1 VSLITAPENAD
12 NNKKIVKNTHVS
24 SRGRSDGDIW
34 RKSLIRSRVCL
45 LSEMILWG
53 GEVTGEIIGTSRG
66 GDDDQGR
73 GSEEAGEGGGDI
85 GGART

>member
-1 VSLITAPENAD
+1 MAEVFDTI
-12 NNKKIVKNTHVS
+12 S
-24 SRGRSDGDIW
+24 SMLVVRDDTMGRGVG
-34 RKSLIRSRVCL
+34 
-45 LSEMILWG
+45 
-53 GEVTGEIIGTSRG
+53 VTGEIIGTSRG

>member
-1 VSLITAPENAD
+1 
-12 NNKKIVKNTHVS
+12 
-24 SRGRSDGDIW
+24 
-34 RKSLIRSRVCL
+34 
-45 LSEMILWG
+45 MILWG

-73 GSEEAGEGGGDI
+73 GSEEAGEGGGGDI